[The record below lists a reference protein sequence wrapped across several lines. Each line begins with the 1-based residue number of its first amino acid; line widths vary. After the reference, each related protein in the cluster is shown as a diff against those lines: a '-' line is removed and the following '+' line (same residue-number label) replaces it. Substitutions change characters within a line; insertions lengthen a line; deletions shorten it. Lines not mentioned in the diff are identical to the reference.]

1 MWNYSFVVPSALM
14 MMTLFGFYF
23 SRPRLPL
30 RMNSTFLG
38 LIVIELA
45 VLASDIISTKAD
57 EAYESFSAG
66 TLYAVNILFFM
77 LFLLRILWFY
87 RFMIQMLHL
96 DTRRHPVLVATSI
109 APFAVAELLC
119 ITSAATGAVFSIQE
133 TGYVSGPLYPVVTA
147 TYLVYI
153 AVSFGLLFA
162 YGKNLRRHDRT
173 TGFFYNIALLIGSI
187 TRIVLPKLLVMDTFC
202 MVAIAIIYLGILNPD
217 LYLSENGKSF
227 NMRGLRMILSD
238 PSQKSTY
245 GLLGFV
251 LHNYS
256 HERSILGGQQMDGVV
271 SRISEHLTD
280 AYSDKL
286 LFYLRDGRFAIL
298 GDSTADWGA
307 AEREI
312 KEYLEGP
319 YLGEDYELHLPVTFV
334 YADATLELHTADR
347 IINNLTIALDSCKR
361 STTIESLDVQSGV
374 LSTKQV
380 EQQVEILYALER
392 AVYDNT
398 AEVYYQPMIDV
409 ITRKIV
415 GVEALARI
423 RDSEGQII
431 SPGLFIPIA
440 ESSGLI
446 NQLGEQVLRKT
457 CEFACANNLD
467 SMGVQWININLSPIQ
482 FLQKNLA
489 GQINEILATYG
500 VPADT
505 IRLEITEQSMLDY
518 SLLQN
523 QILELDSCG
532 FKLVMDDY
540 GSGYSNLTRVKRY
553 PFVTIKLD
561 MAIVWDYFR
570 DRDTLLPTIVH
581 GFKQMGMSITAEGI
595 ESEEMAQALADIGAD
610 FLQGF
615 YFSKPLPP
623 NELVAKYSGTS

>member
-30 RMNSTFLG
+30 SMNRTFLG

-57 EAYESFSAG
+57 ESYESFSTG
-66 TLYAVNILFFM
+66 VLYAVNILFFV
-77 LFLLRILWFY
+77 LFLLRILWFF

-96 DTRRHPVLVATSI
+96 DTRRHPVLVAVSI
-109 APFAVAELLC
+109 APFAIVELLC
-119 ITSAATGAVFSIQE
+119 ITSVATGAVFSIQE
-133 TGYVSGPLYPVVTA
+133 TGYTSGPLYPAVTA

-153 AVSFGLLFA
+153 ALSFGLLFA
-162 YGKNLRRHDRT
+162 YGKNLRRHDRAT
-173 TGFFYNIALLIGSI
+173 SFFYNLALLIGSI
-187 TRIVLPKLLVMDTFC
+187 TRIALPKLLVMDTFC
-202 MVAIAIIYLGILNPD
+202 MVAIANIYLGVLNPD

-227 NMRGLRMILSD
+227 NMRGLRMVLSD
-238 PSQKSTY
+238 PSQKRTY

-251 LHNYS
+251 LQNYN
-256 HERSILGGQQMDGVV
+256 HERSILGGQQMDGIITH
-271 SRISEHLTD
+271 ISEHL
-280 AYSDKL
+280 ANAFPNKL
-286 LFYLRDGRFAIL
+286 LFYLRGGRFVLL
-298 GDSTADWGA
+298 GDNAADWSA

-312 KEYLEGP
+312 KAYLEGR

-334 YADATLELHTADR
+334 YADATLNLQTADR
-347 IINNLTIALDSCKR
+347 IINNLSIALDSAKR
-361 STTIESLDVQSGV
+361 STAIDSSNERSGA

-380 EQQVEILYALER
+380 DQQVEILYALER

-398 AEVYYQPMIDV
+398 AEVYYQPMIDAV
-409 ITRKIV
+409 TRKMV
-415 GVEALARI
+415 GAEALARI
-423 RDSEGQII
+423 RDNEGQII

-446 NQLGEQVLRKT
+446 NRLGEQVLRKT
-457 CEFACANNLD
+457 CEFACSNNLD
-467 SMGVQWININLSPIQ
+467 SMGIQWINVNLSPIQ

-489 GQINEILATYG
+489 GRFNEVIASYG
-500 VPADT
+500 MPADA

-518 SLLQN
+518 SLLQS
-523 QILELDSCG
+523 QILELDDCG

-540 GSGYSNLTRVKRY
+540 GSGYSNLARVKSC

-570 DRDTLLPTIVH
+570 DRDTLLPTIVQ

-595 ESEEMAQALADIGAD
+595 ESEEMAQALAGIGAD

-623 NELVAKYSGTS
+623 NEFVAKYSSAS